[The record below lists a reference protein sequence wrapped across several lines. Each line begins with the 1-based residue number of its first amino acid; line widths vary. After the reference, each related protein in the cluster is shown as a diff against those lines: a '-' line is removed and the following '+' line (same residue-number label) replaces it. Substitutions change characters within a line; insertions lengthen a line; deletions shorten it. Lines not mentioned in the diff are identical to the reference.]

1 MSVTANYVYQLNPK
15 EIKSSRLSIGILKLQ
30 FLFDIEK
37 FSQKIWIITAVSIFV
52 GIYNFFLLERTGLYS
67 LGINSVFQAIARC
80 ITFFWGKNYP
90 KVHAFL
96 FWGMVLIFNIPLAVL
111 GYTRIGKNFTIFTLL
126 FITVSTI
133 TSLILSSVSD
143 PLGLKDFYIFSDP
156 RTFNK
161 CLKDQKINI
170 LQWQY
175 VTPLDKGGKNYV
187 LNDSSNISLIFFYG
201 FIFGL
206 LNTFTSLVIY
216 ALGGSTGGID
226 WLVFYLSKKKMNST
240 NNVILYFS
248 LLITLFSYLVGTYIP
263 YLSHM
268 SDHRSNGCNGQGA
281 LNGEKLHKLLIPNI
295 VGPILFA
302 TFIAA
307 FTKKILFNLFY
318 PHFKLVNVKIFT
330 NKALELRE
338 ILLASDFPHS
348 FTINTATGG
357 YLLRKQNVFE
367 VICFA
372 LELKNIQDYTRKI
385 DPNCLIVASP
395 IKSLSGNFKV
405 KDNLN

>member
-1 MSVTANYVYQLNPK
+1 MNAKYVYQLNPE

-37 FSQKIWIITAVSIFV
+37 FSQKISIITAVSIFV

-80 ITFFWGKNYP
+80 ITFFWGQDYP

-111 GYTRIGKNFTIFTLL
+111 GYTRIGKNFTIFTIL
-126 FITVSTI
+126 FITISTL
-133 TSLILSSVSD
+133 TSIILSSISKDV
-143 PLGLKDFYIFSDP
+143 GLKDFYIFSDP
-156 RTFNK
+156 RTFNQ
-161 CLKDQKINI
+161 CLKDKKINI

-175 VTPLDKGGKNYV
+175 ITPVSEENKNYV

-226 WLVFYLSKKKMNST
+226 WLVFYLSKKKINST
-240 NNVILYFS
+240 NNVILYFG
-248 LLITLFSYLVGTYIP
+248 LVITLCSYLIGTYIP

-268 SDHRSNGCNGQGA
+268 SEHRSNGCKGSGP
-281 LNGEKLHKLLIPNI
+281 LNNQELHKLLIPNI
-295 VGPILFA
+295 FGPILFA

-307 FTKKILFNLFY
+307 FTKKILFSLFY
-318 PHFKLVNVKIFT
+318 PQLKLVNVKIFT
-330 NKALELRE
+330 NKAMELRE
-338 ILLASDFPHS
+338 LLLASDFPHS

-367 VICFA
+367 IICFA
-372 LELKNIQDYTRKI
+372 LELKNIKEYARKI
-385 DPNCLIVASP
+385 DSECLIIASP

-405 KDNLN
+405 RDNLN